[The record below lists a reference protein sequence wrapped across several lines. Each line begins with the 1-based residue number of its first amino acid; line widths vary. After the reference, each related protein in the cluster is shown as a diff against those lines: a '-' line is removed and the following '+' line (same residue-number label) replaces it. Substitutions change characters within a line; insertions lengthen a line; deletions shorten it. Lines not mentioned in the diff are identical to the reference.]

1 MRQSIRFIRNGQ
13 VVELEAFEPTALLLD
28 YLRDDEGSTGT
39 KEGCGEGDC
48 GACTIAL
55 GRLRKGRLV
64 YEPVNACI
72 QLLGQVDGT
81 DLVTVED
88 LAEANGTLHPVQQA
102 MVDLNG
108 SQCGFCT
115 PGIVMS
121 LYAHYRSG
129 GTADE
134 DTVLPKWGWVSHVEG
149 HGRHAHLVKTWE
161 IIGYTAPVA
170 KNWLHS
176 WLLDSAD
183 NTSRA
188 GTEERAAPGKVVAYG
203 DTDDGPDNFT
213 SWVRS
218 DKAYIGTY
226 TDDHGGPGGD
236 LVTLTY
242 TFSTL
247 GLVGDLAK
255 FVDHGSDFALG
266 FDPDCHYDYRCAS
279 FVIKTC
285 KRPHVPDGGTT
296 LALLGFGLVALS
308 SFKRLLH
315 A

>member
-1 MRQSIRFIRNGQ
+1 MKK
-13 VVELEAFEPTALLLD
+13 LLLFTI
-28 YLRDDEGSTGT
+28 LAGSIGLVRANTYVFT
-39 KEGCGEGDC
+39 PPSHL
-48 GACTIAL
+48 AL
-55 GRLRKGRLV
+55 DHSQYYTWGISDFSIPSDQEICEAVLTFT
-64 YEPVNACI
+64 CI
-72 QLLGQVDGT
+72 
-81 DLVTVED
+81 
-88 LAEANGTLHPVQQA
+88 N
-102 MVDLNG
+102 NW
-108 SQCGFCT
+108 
-115 PGIVMS
+115 
-121 LYAHYRSG
+121 
-129 GTADE
+129 TADE